1 MDGDARRTR
10 VDAILKVLSDKIFI
24 IDSGGYFIDFLAKG
38 SEDLALPREKIVGS
52 SIFDIF
58 PPDEAERHLK
68 IFKEVMNDGNLRMFE
83 YSLTMDKTERYYEA
97 EITKLSD
104 TEVISIIREI
114 TLRVKAE
121 KALKESE
128 SRFREL
134 ADMLPEV
141 VFETDVSMVVT
152 YVNRKGI
159 ELFGYPDDYYPQN
172 LKCIDLITPEER
184 ETGAQN
190 IISKMKGDHN
200 TPSEYTGV
208 KKDGTTFPILLHS
221 VPYFKDGKPA
231 GIRGIVVDMSQIKK
245 AERDLANARKLE
257 SLGLLAGGIA
267 HDFNNLITGLFG
279 SVDIARKEIKNGNI
293 EETVEVL
300 ERSLPAF
307 ERAKDLT
314 NQLVTFAKG
323 GEPKKRKGDLVKIV
337 TDTVRFALTG
347 SEIVPEFH
355 SGKQIYT
362 AEFDPFQIGQVIE
375 NIIINAKHAMA
386 DKGNVEIWID
396 IVSMDDKSTELLAPG
411 EYVRISIKDSGT
423 GIPAEHRNNIFDP
436 FFTTKKEGTGLGLAT
451 SWSIIKRHGGTIDF
465 DSEKGR
471 GTVFRIYIPSAECE
485 LESESSS
492 KESFSGRGRI
502 LIMDD
507 EFIIREVAGKM
518 LKDAGFTVDKAVNG
532 EEAVEM
538 YKAAFNKG
546 IPYDVIILDLTIP
559 GGMGGNKALQK
570 IKEFH
575 KDVAAICSSGYS
587 EDDIISNPQ
596 KYGFAAS
603 LPKPYL
609 RETFLEVI
617 RKVMSGYKP

>member
-1 MDGDARRTR
+1 MDSEARRKR
-10 VDAILKVLSDKIFI
+10 IDAILQVLSDKIFI
-24 IDSGGYFIDFLAKG
+24 IDSDGRFLDFLAKG
-38 SEDLALPREKIVGS
+38 DDDLALPRERIVGS

-58 PPDEAERHLK
+58 PLDEAKIHLE
-68 IFKEVMNDGNLRMFE
+68 IFKEVMFCGNPAMFE
-83 YSLTMDKTERYYEA
+83 YSLSMDKTERYYEA

-104 TEVISIIREI
+104 TEVISIVRDI
-114 TLRVKAE
+114 TKRVMAE

-128 SRFREL
+128 KRFKEL

-141 VFETDVSMVVT
+141 VFETDESMVVT

-159 ELFGYPDDYYPQN
+159 ELFGYPDDYYPEN
-172 LKCIDLITPEER
+172 LKCIDLLIPEER
-184 ETGAQN
+184 EAGAQN
-190 IISKMKGDHN
+190 IINKMKGNHK

-208 KKDGTTFPILLHS
+208 KKDGTTFPMLLHS

-231 GIRGIVVDMSQIKK
+231 GIRGIVVDLSLIKK

-279 SVDIARKEIKNGNI
+279 SVDIAKKEIENGNI
-293 EETVEVL
+293 KEAGEVL
-300 ERSLPAF
+300 GKSLPAF

-323 GEPKKRKGDLVKIV
+323 GEPKKKKGDLGKIV
-337 TDTVRFALTG
+337 ADTVKFALTG

-355 SGKQIYT
+355 SDKEIYT

-375 NIIINAKHAMA
+375 NIIFNAKHAMS
-386 DKGNVEIWID
+386 DKGNIKISID
-396 IVSMDDKSTELLAPG
+396 TVLMDGEVTELLAPG

-423 GIPAEHRNNIFDP
+423 GIPSEHRNNIFDP
-436 FFTTKKEGTGLGLAT
+436 FFTTKKDGTGLGLAT
-451 SWSIIKRHGGTIDF
+451 SWSIIKRHKGTIEF
-465 DSEKGR
+465 DSHPGR
-471 GTVFRIYIPSAECE
+471 GTTFLIYIPSCECE
-485 LESESSS
+485 PEIVVPPQ
-492 KESFSGRGRI
+492 KSFSGHGRV
-502 LIMDD
+502 LVMDD

-518 LKDAGFTVDKAVNG
+518 LKDAGFTVDKAVTG
-532 EEAVEM
+532 EEAVDM
-538 YKAAFNKG
+538 YKEAFNKG

-559 GGMGGNKALQK
+559 GGMGGNEALQK

-587 EDDIISNPQ
+587 DDDIISNPE
-596 KYGFAAS
+596 KYGFSAS

-609 RETFLEVI
+609 RETFSEVI
-617 RKVMSGYKP
+617 RKVISGNKP